1 MVALLTRA
9 REKSN
14 RQAAMTANLPT
25 LKRSERPVAG
35 ALNRRLA
42 PMLLAILLSTAGF
55 YSAPTTAAEERTC
68 GPDALGTSRVIEI
81 DRSKGTAIGLQSY
94 PRTLDLRDHE
104 VVLTFDDGPAATTAQ
119 VLDALAKEC
128 ARVTFFLI
136 GRNAEGLPALVKR
149 AAAEGHT
156 IGHHSYSH
164 PDKTLRLMSEEAAKA
179 DIEKGIAAVN
189 KALGATA
196 APFFRFPGF
205 ADTPALVADLTAR
218 GYTIFGSDLWAS
230 DWSHITAKAELELVL
245 SRLEK
250 NRKGIVLFHDSQ
262 AITAQML
269 PEFLRELKKRGYS
282 LVHIAPGD
290 SPTPIVA
297 AGPDWTSTTEPIIAK
312 TLGAKSLGAKSL
324 GAKSLRGKGGG
335 GMMKPEQQPPAQ
347 GATEAPKAGAP

>member
-1 MVALLTRA
+1 MVALLTRG

-14 RQAAMTANLPT
+14 RQAVMTAIFLL
-25 LKRSERPVAG
+25 LKRSEAPVAAPLLRV
-35 ALNRRLA
+35 AL
-42 PMLLAILLSTAGF
+42 MLLAALSAAGVLN
-55 YSAPTTAAEERTC
+55 APPAAAAERTC
-68 GPDALGTSRVIEI
+68 GPDALGVSRVIEI
-81 DRSKGTAIGLQSY
+81 DRSKGTAVGLQSY

-104 VVLTFDDGPAATTAQ
+104 VVLTFDDGPASPTPQ

-136 GRNAEGLPALVKR
+136 GRNAESLPALVKR

-156 IGHHSYSH
+156 IAHHSYSH
-164 PDKTLRLMSEEAAKA
+164 PDKTLRLMSEDAAKA
-179 DIEKGIAAVN
+179 DIDKGITAVN

-230 DWSHITAKAELELVL
+230 DWSQMTPKAELDLVL

-282 LVHIAPGD
+282 LVHMVPGD
-290 SPTPIVA
+290 APTPIVA

-312 TLGAKSLGAKSL
+312 TLGPKAKQAPQEHDHEHEHGA
-324 GAKSLRGKGGG
+324 
-335 GMMKPEQQPPAQ
+335 Q
-347 GATEAPKAGAP
+347 EAPKSGAP